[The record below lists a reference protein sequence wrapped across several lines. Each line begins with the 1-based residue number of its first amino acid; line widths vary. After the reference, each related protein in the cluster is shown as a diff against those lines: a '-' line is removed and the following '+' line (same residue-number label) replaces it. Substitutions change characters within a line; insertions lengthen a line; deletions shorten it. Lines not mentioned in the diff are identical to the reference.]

1 MNSDVT
7 GSELP
12 AGDAKPH
19 IHLPQVAYVGA
30 ATVGLLV
37 IGGIL
42 APQSVSASAFL
53 TLLPFMSILGVA
65 AIGQHLVVQQ
75 RGFDISVAG
84 IISLSAV
91 IVTNYAER
99 SAGAGPIVIAVL
111 LALTAGAV
119 TGAIN
124 GFFVTLLRVP
134 PLVTTIGINA
144 LAIGVTVFMSG
155 GVPRAVPDGLAE
167 LALGRT
173 LGIPNTFIVMLIVAA
188 IVIFIERRTVIGRQF
203 IAIGT
208 NPSAARAIGV
218 RVTAYS
224 WLTYTAAGLF
234 FALAGVML
242 SGFVSVP
249 TIMSGNEYMLSTVAA
264 VVVGGNALTGGR
276 ASIPATIVGA
286 FFLTYLGQLVLSVGF
301 DRAVQ
306 DVVKA
311 AIIILGVALPGIVR
325 RLRSN

>member
-1 MNSDVT
+1 
-7 GSELP
+7 
-12 AGDAKPH
+12 
-19 IHLPQVAYVGA
+19 
-30 ATVGLLV
+30 
-37 IGGIL
+37 
-42 APQSVSASAFL
+42 
-53 TLLPFMSILGVA
+53 
-65 AIGQHLVVQQ
+65 
-75 RGFDISVAG
+75 
-84 IISLSAV
+84 
-91 IVTNYAER
+91 
-99 SAGAGPIVIAVL
+99 
-111 LALTAGAV
+111 
-119 TGAIN
+119 
-124 GFFVTLLRVP
+124 
-134 PLVTTIGINA
+134 VTTIGINA

-325 RLRSN
+325 RLRNN